1 MNLYKNMSYS
11 LKQKVCKFL
20 YRLINDQH
28 AEEKLGP
35 LMFSGLAYKSKRWE
49 WHWRAADLNMDKKM
63 F

>member
-35 LMFSGLAYKSKRWE
+35 LMFSGLAYKSKR
-49 WHWRAADLNMDKKM
+49 
-63 F
+63 